1 MADIVFRYPE
11 MRNCAS
17 TIRNDIISGYTSAAN
32 TFQNNFASATSAWE
46 GDSKDKMQA
55 FITGPVNDYMVK
67 TIPEMLE
74 ALAALLEFNADSME
88 KADAEIA
95 SNIPTSL

>member
-17 TIRNDIISGYTSAAN
+17 EIKGTIIDGYKGAAS
-32 TFQNNFASATSAWE
+32 TFQNSFAAATSAWE
-46 GDSKDKMQA
+46 GESKDKMTT
-55 FITGPVNDYMVK
+55 FITGPVNEYMTK
-67 TIPEMLE
+67 TIPELLN
-74 ALAALLEFNADSME
+74 ALAELLEFNATSME
-88 KADAEIA
+88 NADAEIA

>member
-11 MRNCAS
+11 MRSCANN
-17 TIRNDIISGYTSAAN
+17 IRQNIISNYTSAAN
-32 TFQNNFASATSAWE
+32 TFQNSFAGATSAWE
-46 GDSKDKMQA
+46 GESKNKMQA
-55 FITGPVNDYMVK
+55 FITGPVNNYMTK

-88 KADAEIA
+88 RADAEIA
-95 SNIPTSL
+95 SNIPSEL